1 MSVSELGQAISD
13 EGISVIGFDTCFGGV
28 FENIYELKDDVDF
41 AVGGAGVTPSCGWN
55 YKILLEELSSSD
67 FEACSVANIMASS
80 SSVSCTIFESQKIDS
95 LMSSFEN
102 FSKILAAS
110 ITDDESQKS
119 VFNTLF
125 SCKSYSYSQYPC
137 DMYLD
142 IFSMADLFSDD
153 SIIELKNASE
163 KLKKSITSA
172 AVSKNKQNPEI
183 GIHFI
188 PLVAAHTASPVHS
201 TDYLKKPDASG
212 QCDFIK
218 QSEWWIPTQE
228 GNSGSLLDKLFYK
241 KF

>member
-1 MSVSELGQAISD
+1 
-13 EGISVIGFDTCFGGV
+13 
-28 FENIYELKDDVDF
+28 
-41 AVGGAGVTPSCGWN
+41 
-55 YKILLEELSSSD
+55 
-67 FEACSVANIMASS
+67 
-80 SSVSCTIFESQKIDS
+80 
-95 LMSSFEN
+95 MSSFEN

-110 ITDDESQKS
+110 ITDNESQKS

-142 IFSMADLFSDD
+142 IFSMADFFSGY

-201 TDYLKKPDASG
+201 TDYLKKPDVSG